1 MNQNDINNLRG
12 KTAVV
17 GLAESGCGMASGW
30 SAMEIMANSV
40 HDALDDAGIK
50 LNEVDG
56 VFAATAF
63 HSMAAMSLSE
73 YLGLKPKFA
82 DGSQIGGSSFLSH
95 ILTAA
100 LALDAGLINVA
111 VVAYGS
117 NQKSIG
123 GFKTISE
130 AMPYEAQYEPR
141 MPVTAYALAAKRY
154 MHEFRASREDLANVA
169 VSARDWA
176 LLNPRAYTYDKGPL
190 TVEDVLS
197 ARPIVDPLGKLDCCL
212 VTDGGAAVIMTRSD
226 RAKDTKNTPIYLL
239 GAAMEHHHR
248 MVSEM
253 PDLVRTSAID
263 SSQRAFKM
271 SSYKATDMD
280 TIQLYDAFT
289 INTLLFLEDLG
300 FCKKGEAIELVKN
313 NNIGPS
319 GSLKVNTN
327 GGGLSCVH
335 PGMYGLFVTLEAIRQ
350 LRNSAGD
357 NVGERS
363 GGGWIDNA
371 KLSVAHGNGG
381 VLSSQVTN
389 CLLYTSDA
397 ADE

>member
-154 MHEFRASREDLANVA
+154 MHEFGASREDLANVA

-190 TVEDVLS
+190 SVEDVLS

-363 GGGWIDNA
+363 DGGWIDNA

-389 CLLYTSDA
+389 VWGVSETL
-397 ADE
+397 

>member
-50 LNEVDG
+50 INEVDG

-154 MHEFRASREDLANVA
+154 MHEFGASREDLANVA

-389 CLLYTSDA
+389 VWGVSETL
-397 ADE
+397 

>member
-1 MNQNDINNLRG
+1 MKQNDINNLRG

-17 GLAESGCGMASGW
+17 GLAESGCGIASGW

-73 YLGLKPKFA
+73 YLGIKPKFA

-154 MHEFRASREDLANVA
+154 MHEFGASLEDLANVA

-389 CLLYTSDA
+389 VWGVSETL
-397 ADE
+397 

>member
-40 HDALDDAGIK
+40 HDALYDAGIK

-154 MHEFRASREDLANVA
+154 MHEFGASREDLANVA

-212 VTDGGAAVIMTRSD
+212 VTDGGAAVVMTRSD

-389 CLLYTSDA
+389 VWGVSETL
-397 ADE
+397 

>member
-154 MHEFRASREDLANVA
+154 MHEFGASREDLANVA

-176 LLNPRAYTYDKGPL
+176 LLNPRAYTYEKGPL
-190 TVEDVLS
+190 TIEDVLS

-212 VTDGGAAVIMTRSD
+212 VTDGGAAVVMTRSD

-280 TIQLYDAFT
+280 SIQLYDAFT

-363 GGGWIDNA
+363 DGGWIDNA

-389 CLLYTSDA
+389 VWGVSETL
-397 ADE
+397 

>member
-17 GLAESGCGMASGW
+17 GLAESGCGIASGW

-154 MHEFRASREDLANVA
+154 MYEFGASREDLANVA

-176 LLNPRAYTYDKGPL
+176 LLNPRAYTYEKGPL
-190 TVEDVLS
+190 TIEDVLS

-212 VTDGGAAVIMTRSD
+212 VTDGGAAVVMTRSD

-280 TIQLYDAFT
+280 SIQLYDAFT

-363 GGGWIDNA
+363 DGGWIDNA

-389 CLLYTSDA
+389 VWGVSETL
-397 ADE
+397 

>member
-17 GLAESGCGMASGW
+17 GLAESGCGIASGW

-154 MHEFRASREDLANVA
+154 MHEFGASREDLANVA

-190 TVEDVLS
+190 TIEDVLL

-212 VTDGGAAVIMTRSD
+212 VTDGGAAVVMTRSD

-280 TIQLYDAFT
+280 SIQLYDAFT

-350 LRNSAGD
+350 LRNSTGD

-363 GGGWIDNA
+363 DGGWIDNA

-389 CLLYTSDA
+389 VWGVFESL
-397 ADE
+397 

>member
-154 MHEFRASREDLANVA
+154 MHEFGASREDLANVA

-190 TVEDVLS
+190 TVDDVLS

-212 VTDGGAAVIMTRSD
+212 VTDGGAAVIMTKSD

-389 CLLYTSDA
+389 VWGVSDTL
-397 ADE
+397 

>member
-154 MHEFRASREDLANVA
+154 MHEFGASREDLANVA

-389 CLLYTSDA
+389 IWAVSETL
-397 ADE
+397 

>member
-154 MHEFRASREDLANVA
+154 MHEFGASREDLANVA

-280 TIQLYDAFT
+280 SIQLYDAFT

-389 CLLYTSDA
+389 VWGVSETL
-397 ADE
+397 

>member
-1 MNQNDINNLRG
+1 MDQNDINKLRG

-17 GLAESGCGMASGW
+17 GLAESGCGLASGW
-30 SAMEIMANSV
+30 SAMEIMATAV

-50 LNEVDG
+50 LKEVDG

-73 YLGLKPKFA
+73 YLGIKPKFA

-100 LALDAGLINVA
+100 MALDAGLVNVA

-117 NQKSIG
+117 NQKSAG

-130 AMPYEAQYEPR
+130 AMPYEAQYQPR
-141 MPVTAYALAAKRY
+141 MPVSAYALAAKRY
-154 MHEFRASREDLANVA
+154 MYEFGASREDLANVA
-169 VSARDWA
+169 IAARDWA
-176 LLNPRAYTYDKGPL
+176 LLNPRAYTHQNGPL
-190 TVEDVLS
+190 TVNDVLS

-212 VTDGGAAVIMTRSD
+212 VTDGGAAIVMTRSD
-226 RAKDTKNTPIYLL
+226 RAKDTKKTPIYLL

-248 MVSEM
+248 MISEM
-253 PDLVRTSAID
+253 PNLVRTSAIE
-263 SSQRAFKM
+263 SGIRAFKM
-271 SSYKATDMD
+271 SGYTPEDMD

-300 FCKKGEAIELVKN
+300 FCKKGEAPELIKN

-335 PGMYGLFVTLEAIRQ
+335 PGMYGLFVTLEALRQ
-350 LRNSAGD
+350 LRNASGD
-357 NVGERS
+357 DVGKRLD
-363 GGGWIDNA
+363 GGWIDNA

-389 CLLYTSDA
+389 IWGVSDTL
-397 ADE
+397 

>member
-17 GLAESGCGMASGW
+17 GLAESGCGIASGW

-154 MHEFRASREDLANVA
+154 MHEFGASREDLANVA

-176 LLNPRAYTYDKGPL
+176 LLNPRAYTYEKGPL
-190 TVEDVLS
+190 TIEDVLS

-212 VTDGGAAVIMTRSD
+212 VTDGGAAVVMTRSD

-280 TIQLYDAFT
+280 SIQLYDAFT

-300 FCKKGEAIELVKN
+300 FWKKGEAIELVKN

-350 LRNSAGD
+350 LRNSEGD

-363 GGGWIDNA
+363 DGGWIDNA

-389 CLLYTSDA
+389 VWGVSETL
-397 ADE
+397 

>member
-154 MHEFRASREDLANVA
+154 MHEFGASREDLANVA

-212 VTDGGAAVIMTRSD
+212 VTDGGAAVVMTRTD

-248 MVSEM
+248 MISEM

-389 CLLYTSDA
+389 VWGVSETL
-397 ADE
+397 

>member
-1 MNQNDINNLRG
+1 MDQNDINKLRG

-17 GLAESGCGMASGW
+17 GLAESGCGLASGW
-30 SAMEIMANSV
+30 SAMEIMATAV

-50 LNEVDG
+50 LKEVDG

-73 YLGLKPKFA
+73 YLGVKPKFA

-100 LALDAGLINVA
+100 MALDAGLINVA

-130 AMPYEAQYEPR
+130 AMPYEAQYQPR
-141 MPVTAYALAAKRY
+141 MPVSAYALAAKRY
-154 MHEFRASREDLANVA
+154 MYEFGASREDLANVA
-169 VSARDWA
+169 IAARDWA
-176 LLNPRAYTYDKGPL
+176 LLNPRAYTHHDGPL
-190 TVEDVLS
+190 NVNDVLS

-212 VTDGGAAVIMTRSD
+212 VTDGGAAIVMTRSD
-226 RAKDTKNTPIYLL
+226 RAKDTKKTPIYLL

-248 MVSEM
+248 MISEM
-253 PDLVRTSAID
+253 PNLVRTSAIE
-263 SSQRAFKM
+263 SGIRAFKM
-271 SSYKATDMD
+271 SGYTPEDMD

-300 FCKKGEAIELVKN
+300 FCKKGEAAELIKN

-335 PGMYGLFVTLEAIRQ
+335 PGMYGLFVTLEALRK
-350 LRNSAGD
+350 LRNASGD
-357 NVGERS
+357 DVGKRLD
-363 GGGWIDNA
+363 GGWIDNA

-389 CLLYTSDA
+389 IWGVSDTL
-397 ADE
+397 

>member
-1 MNQNDINNLRG
+1 MDYNDINKLKG

-17 GLAESGCGMASGW
+17 GLAESGCGIAKGW

-50 LNEVDG
+50 LSEVDG

-73 YLGLKPKFA
+73 YLGVKPKFA

-100 LALDAGLINVA
+100 MALDAGLINVA

-154 MHEFRASREDLANVA
+154 MYEFGATREDLANVA

-176 LLNPRAYTYDKGPL
+176 LLNPRAYTHIDGPL
-190 TVEDVLS
+190 SVNDVLS
-197 ARPIVDPLGKLDCCL
+197 ARSIVDPLGKLDCCL
-212 VTDGGAAVIMTRSD
+212 VTDGAAAVVMTRAD

-263 SSQRAFKM
+263 SGKRAFAM
-271 SSYKATDMD
+271 SGYSPKDMN

-300 FCKKGEAIELVKN
+300 FCNKGEAIDLVKN
-313 NNIGPS
+313 NNIGPL
-319 GSLKVNTN
+319 GNLPVNTN

-335 PGMYGLFVTLEAIRQ
+335 PGMYGLFVTIEAIRQ
-350 LRNSAGD
+350 LRNSSGD
-357 NVGERS
+357 NVGDRLN
-363 GGGWIDNA
+363 GGWIPNA
-371 KLSVAHGNGG
+371 KLSIAHGNGG

-389 CLLYTSDA
+389 IWGVSETI
-397 ADE
+397 

>member
-17 GLAESGCGMASGW
+17 GLAESGCGIASGW

-154 MHEFRASREDLANVA
+154 MHEFGASREDLANVA

-190 TVEDVLS
+190 TIEDVLS

-212 VTDGGAAVIMTRSD
+212 VTDGGAAVVMTRSD

-280 TIQLYDAFT
+280 SIQLYDAFT

-363 GGGWIDNA
+363 DRGWIDNA

-389 CLLYTSDA
+389 VWGVSETL
-397 ADE
+397 

>member
-154 MHEFRASREDLANVA
+154 MHEFGASREDLANVA

-212 VTDGGAAVIMTRSD
+212 VTDGGAAVVMTRTE

-389 CLLYTSDA
+389 VWGVSETL
-397 ADE
+397 

>member
-17 GLAESGCGMASGW
+17 GLAESGCGIASGW

-154 MHEFRASREDLANVA
+154 MYEFGASREDLANVA

-176 LLNPRAYTYDKGPL
+176 LLNPRAYTYEKGPL
-190 TVEDVLS
+190 TIEDVLS

-212 VTDGGAAVIMTRSD
+212 VTDGGAAVVMTRSD

-280 TIQLYDAFT
+280 SIQLYDAFT

-363 GGGWIDNA
+363 DGGWIDNA

-389 CLLYTSDA
+389 VWGVFETL
-397 ADE
+397 

>member
-1 MNQNDINNLRG
+1 MDHNDINKLRG

-17 GLAESGCGMASGW
+17 GLAESGCGLASGW
-30 SAMEIMANSV
+30 SAMEIMATAV

-50 LNEVDG
+50 LKEVDG

-73 YLGLKPKFA
+73 YLGVKPKFA

-100 LALDAGLINVA
+100 MALDAGLINVA

-130 AMPYEAQYEPR
+130 AMPYEAQYQPR
-141 MPVTAYALAAKRY
+141 MPVSAYALAAKRY
-154 MHEFRASREDLANVA
+154 MYEFGASREDLANVA
-169 VSARDWA
+169 IAARDWA
-176 LLNPRAYTYDKGPL
+176 LLNPRAYTHQDGPL
-190 TVEDVLS
+190 TVNDVLS

-212 VTDGGAAVIMTRSD
+212 VTDGGAAVVMTRSD

-248 MVSEM
+248 MISEM
-253 PDLVRTSAID
+253 PDLVRTSAIE
-263 SSQRAFKM
+263 SGKRAFGM
-271 SSYKATDMD
+271 SGYKANDMS
-280 TIQLYDAFT
+280 TVQLYDAFT

-300 FCKKGEAIELVKN
+300 FCKKGEAKELVKN
-313 NNIGPS
+313 KNIGPD
-319 GSLKVNTN
+319 GNLKVNTN

-335 PGMYGLFVTLEAIRQ
+335 PGMYGLFVTLEALRQ
-350 LRNSAGD
+350 LRNASGD
-357 NVGERS
+357 DVGQRLE
-363 GGGWIDNA
+363 GGWIDNA

-389 CLLYTSDA
+389 IWGVSDA
-397 ADE
+397 L